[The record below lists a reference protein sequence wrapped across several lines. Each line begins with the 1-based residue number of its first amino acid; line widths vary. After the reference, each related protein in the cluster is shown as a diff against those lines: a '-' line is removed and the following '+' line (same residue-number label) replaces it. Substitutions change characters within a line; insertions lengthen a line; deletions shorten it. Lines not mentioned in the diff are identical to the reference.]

1 MSLFGHHQK
10 WHESAVRDAEAG
22 GKVCLV
28 RLPSLT
34 EQEVAAAIAAY
45 EECGWK
51 VDRLAA
57 TEVLLPTEETPADEH
72 PEEPRT
78 AVTYHLLFRR
88 SEDEP
93 PGT

>member
-1 MSLFGHHQK
+1 VSLFGSHQK
-10 WHESAVRDAEAG
+10 WQESAVRDAQVG
-22 GKVCLV
+22 GEICLV
-28 RLPSLT
+28 PLSSLA

-57 TEVLLPTEETPADEH
+57 TQALLPAEEMPAD
-72 PEEPRT
+72 PDEPRT

-88 SEDEP
+88 AEDEP

>member
-1 MSLFGHHQK
+1 VSLFGPHQK
-10 WHESAVRDAEAG
+10 WRESAVRDAEAG

-45 EECGWK
+45 EDCGWK

-57 TEVLLPTEETPADEH
+57 TEVLLPAEEAPADAR
-72 PEEPRT
+72 PDEPRT

-88 SEDEP
+88 SEDDQP
-93 PGT
+93 AG